1 MNKYLL
7 ILTSLFFILFTI
19 SCHDKKD
26 GITDNSLSS
35 YDSKDIFSNKDIN
48 FKNLELEEDNNSIKN
63 TNEYSVTNVGVRF
76 SPPINCIRLSDKE
89 KEDIIS
95 QTGYGKDYFY
105 TDSMFIDEKIKI
117 TCLAAYMKKDDS
129 SLDNFISFIRAMKNG
144 NNFTEEYYIINGRK
158 NIQFKIN
165 MDNNTFLLYT
175 IFESKN
181 DYYFILNYTF
191 PVSYLQD
198 SVIRIGN
205 SLNSV
210 RF

>member
-7 ILTSLFFILFTI
+7 ILISLFFVIFTF
-19 SCHDKKD
+19 SCNNTKN
-26 GITDNSLSS
+26 DNEEHNLDY
-35 YDSKDIFSNKDIN
+35 YDSKDIFSNKDIT
-48 FKNLELEEDNNSIKN
+48 FKKLELNEDNDINKN
-63 TNEYSVTNVGVRF
+63 TNEYSITNVGVRF
-76 SPPINCIRLSDKE
+76 SPPVNSIRLSDE
-89 KEDIIS
+89 ERDDIIS

-105 TDSMFIDEKIKI
+105 TDSLFIDEKIKI
-117 TCLAAYMKKDDS
+117 TCLAAYMKKDET
-129 SLDNFISFIRAMKNG
+129 SLDNFINFMRNMKDG

-165 MDNNTFLLYT
+165 MDNKTFLLYT
-175 IFESKN
+175 VFESKN

-191 PVSYLQD
+191 PVSYLHD